1 MPALRIAHS
10 CGGRR
15 RQSFAWLPE
24 TTLPAAA
31 MIAMAGVARVIAGV
45 AVGIIE
51 LQVHALP
58 VAQAEP
64 GVTEALTADAGLLGG
79 AHDAAGSAVVAVG
92 VLVGALPLADALV
105 PPRRAAALAALT
117 DASGKTRLTARA
129 TVLRVAALVDA
140 LSVAHLVPGG
150 AGAIACHARRA
161 SRADG
166 AALPTVLWVALQ
178 VD

>member
-1 MPALRIAHS
+1 
-10 CGGRR
+10 
-15 RQSFAWLPE
+15 
-24 TTLPAAA
+24 
-31 MIAMAGVARVIAGV
+31 
-45 AVGIIE
+45 
-51 LQVHALP
+51 
-58 VAQAEP
+58 
-64 GVTEALTADAGLLGG
+64 
-79 AHDAAGSAVVAVG
+79 
-92 VLVGALPLADALV
+92 DALV

-178 VD
+178 VDTFPSPHVVRGAGGRPDPPPCQLWPERHAGPHEPQFAASVLGSAHLLPHLSSPAGHWQRPVTQIASDMQACAVPHPPQLFGSDAR